1 MIEEPKKYQTK
12 STQQIANMAIV
23 NFQKYI
29 RMRDSYNGGNCISC
43 GKHIDWNNDCDA
55 GHYISRRF
63 KETLFDES
71 NCHAQCKHCNQWLNG
86 NIIEYRKN
94 LINKIGEDSVNEL
107 EENYTSLMQRKRV
120 DFIAL
125 NELYLKKCRG
135 IRNE

>member
-29 RMRDSYNGGNCISC
+29 RIRDAHGGGNCISC

-63 KETLFDES
+63 KATLFDES

-94 LINKIGEDSVNEL
+94 LIKKISIEKVEYL
-107 EENYTSLMQRKRV
+107 ESNYKALTQRKRH
-120 DFIAL
+120 DFINL
-125 NELYLKKCRG
+125 NEEYLAKNRG
-135 IRNE
+135 IK